1 MKTLAAVILLSL
13 SVSALADG
21 KFDCH
26 VKTGRHGAH
35 EAEVAGSLL
44 VTQSHIVFSSTTE
57 TTVFPTETREIKKWR
72 GNSWIE
78 YAIDQGEIN
87 TSLATD
93 SEESMDKITVESMRG
108 NTLVKVNTYLCFQ
121 TR

>member
-1 MKTLAAVILLSL
+1 LIKRGTTFECHLKIGRCGADP
-13 SVSALADG
+13 SV
-21 KFDCH
+21 
-26 VKTGRHGAH
+26 
-35 EAEVAGSLL
+35 
-44 VTQSHIVFSSTTE
+44 VFS
-57 TTVFPTETREIKKWR
+57 TETRELKRWR

-78 YAIDQGEIN
+78 YAIDQGDIN